1 MGLLDG
7 KVAVVTGGGTGI
19 GRAVSLGLGAAGAKV
34 IVNDYGVGVDGRD
47 PSSAQVRRSAGWPR
61 AGRRR

>member
-19 GRAVSLGLGAAGAKV
+19 GRAVSIGLAASGAKV
-34 IVNDYGVGVDGRD
+34 VVNDYGVGVDGRD
-47 PSSAQVRRSAGWPR
+47 PSSAPR
-61 AGRRR
+61 TSRPTP